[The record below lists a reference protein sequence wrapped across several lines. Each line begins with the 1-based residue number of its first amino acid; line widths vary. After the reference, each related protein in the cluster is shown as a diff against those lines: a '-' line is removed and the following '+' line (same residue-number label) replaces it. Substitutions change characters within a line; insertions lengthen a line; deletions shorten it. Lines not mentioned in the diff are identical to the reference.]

1 MKRKKLSERIL
12 PDYTRGEEIF
22 NMASHAAGVALG
34 IVATVLCVV
43 AAARGH
49 NSMGVV
55 TGAIFGA
62 SMILLYTISSVY
74 HGLSPRVLGKKVLR
88 VLDHCTIYLLIAGS
102 YTPLALC
109 ALRGVNPKMG
119 WTLFGVVWGAAV
131 IGIILT
137 AIDMDRFKVFSMI
150 CYLAMGWCV
159 VVTWK
164 PMTQAIGLGGTVF
177 LVLGGVSYTI
187 GAMLYVI
194 GKKKNKRYVHSIF
207 HLFVVLGSL
216 LHFFCVLFYVM

>member
-62 SMILLYTISSVY
+62 SMILL
-74 HGLSPRVLGKKVLR
+74 
-88 VLDHCTIYLLIAGS
+88 
-102 YTPLALC
+102 
-109 ALRGVNPKMG
+109 
-119 WTLFGVVWGAAV
+119 
-131 IGIILT
+131 
-137 AIDMDRFKVFSMI
+137 
-150 CYLAMGWCV
+150 
-159 VVTWK
+159 
-164 PMTQAIGLGGTVF
+164 
-177 LVLGGVSYTI
+177 
-187 GAMLYVI
+187 
-194 GKKKNKRYVHSIF
+194 
-207 HLFVVLGSL
+207 
-216 LHFFCVLFYVM
+216 

>member
-1 MKRKKLSERIL
+1 
-12 PDYTRGEEIF
+12 
-22 NMASHAAGVALG
+22 MASHATGVALG

-49 NSMGVV
+49 NPMGVV

-74 HGLSPRVLGKKVLR
+74 HGLSPLVLGKKVLR

-131 IGIILT
+131 IGII
-137 AIDMDRFKVFSMI
+137 
-150 CYLAMGWCV
+150 LAMGWCV

>member
-1 MKRKKLSERIL
+1 MLTFLHELPLHRPFLAHGGDVTLKRKKLSERIL

-22 NMASHAAGVALG
+22 NMASHATGVALG

-49 NSMGVV
+49 NPMGVV

-74 HGLSPRVLGKKVLR
+74 HGLSPLVLGKKVLR

-119 WTLFGVVWGAAV
+119 WTLFGVVLGRGGHRYHPHRHRHGALQGV
-131 IGIILT
+131 LHDLLPGH
-137 AIDMDRFKVFSMI
+137 
-150 CYLAMGWCV
+150 
-159 VVTWK
+159 
-164 PMTQAIGLGGTVF
+164 GLVRGGDP
-177 LVLGGVSYTI
+177 
-187 GAMLYVI
+187 
-194 GKKKNKRYVHSIF
+194 
-207 HLFVVLGSL
+207 GSL
-216 LHFFCVLFYVM
+216 

>member
-1 MKRKKLSERIL
+1 
-12 PDYTRGEEIF
+12 
-22 NMASHAAGVALG
+22 MASHAAGVALG

-74 HGLSPRVLGKKVLR
+74 HGLSPMVLGKKVLR

-159 VVTWK
+159 VGTWK
-164 PMTQAIGLGGTVF
+164 PMPPV
-177 LVLGGVSYTI
+177 
-187 GAMLYVI
+187 
-194 GKKKNKRYVHSIF
+194 
-207 HLFVVLGSL
+207 
-216 LHFFCVLFYVM
+216 